1 MMDVIMVGTLIVCI
15 VSILFFTVF
24 CSKQVDKKSPVKKE
38 EQRMLVLGIII
49 VAMFGYLTYALI
61 NPEKF

>member
-1 MMDVIMVGTLIVCI
+1 
-15 VSILFFTVF
+15 
-24 CSKQVDKKSPVKKE
+24 
-38 EQRMLVLGIII
+38 MLVLGIII

>member
-1 MMDVIMVGTLIVCI
+1 MMDVMMVGTLIVCI
-15 VSILFFTVF
+15 VSMLGFTVF
-24 CSKQVDKKSPVKKE
+24 CSKQVDKKKSCQEGGIK
-38 EQRMLVLGIII
+38 MLVLGIII

>member
-15 VSILFFTVF
+15 VSMLGFTVF